1 MTKKERIIGC
11 IVGLVLLISVGIF
24 LNSFRE
30 AQVVSEDE
38 VLEMFKEGE
47 TIAINSE
54 SEDEKK
60 DKNNIKKNEESKNT
74 EENNIEEKKKIVV
87 EIKGEVKNPNV
98 YTLNE
103 GSRINELIE
112 KAGGLTQEA
121 DVNSINRASMI
132 ADGQCIIIGNIN
144 DTEEEK
150 AKIEIIQNTTTTQ
163 VNKSTTDDKGIIN
176 INTATLEQLQTLTG
190 IGESKASAIIEYR
203 ETSGGFKTIEDIK
216 NISGIGEKTFEK
228 IRDKLTV

>member
-1 MTKKERIIGC
+1 MTKRERIIGS
-11 IVGLVLLISVGIF
+11 IVGLILLISVGIF
-24 LNSFRE
+24 FTSFRE
-30 AQVVSEDE
+30 AKVISEDE

-47 TIAINSE
+47 NTVVNSE
-54 SEDEKK
+54 EESK
-60 DKNNIKKNEESKNT
+60 DNIKKNEGKIK
-74 EENNIEEKKKIVV
+74 ENNIIEKKSIVV

-121 DVNSINRASMI
+121 DINSINRASI
-132 ADGQCIIIGNIN
+132 ITDGQCIIIGNIN

-150 AKIEIIQNTTTTQ
+150 VKIQEIQNVTTTQ
-163 VNKSTTDDKGIIN
+163 GNTSTANDKGIIN

-228 IRDKLTV
+228 IRDKLAV